1 MGRGLG
7 EEELEQA
14 KGERD
19 TELTLSAGMQLA
31 IGGGLILLCILCFGF
46 GYAMGHR
53 GSSRSEATGV
63 LPSHA
68 MQMRPEAGSSTAKPM
83 AAGQAA
89 VQPQAAAAVDPAAN
103 QGADATQAAVAAP
116 VAASEISA
124 QAQGR
129 PVLQSQVRPALSAQT
144 TVPQAAVAM
153 QVQPALT
160 QVSGWMVQ
168 IASVSRPED
177 AEVLVNALR
186 RRGYAVTVRREVS
199 DSLLHVQV
207 GPYTNRNDAN
217 AMRKKLQNDGYNAAV
232 EE

>member
-1 MGRGLG
+1 MDLGLG

-31 IGGGLILLCILCFGF
+31 IGGGLILLCVLCFGF

-53 GSSRSEATGV
+53 SSSSTATSV
-63 LPSHA
+63 SPSPA
-68 MQMRPEAGSSTAKPM
+68 MQTKPGSGSSTAKPM
-83 AAGQAA
+83 AAGQTAF
-89 VQPQAAAAVDPAAN
+89 QPQAAATVDRAES
-103 QGADATQAAVAAP
+103 QGAGATQAAVGAAP
-116 VAASEISA
+116 VANSETSA
-124 QAQGR
+124 QPQVR
-129 PVLQSQVRPALSAQT
+129 PALQAQVRPALSTQA
-144 TVPQAAVAM
+144 TVPQTAVAL

-207 GPYTNRNDAN
+207 GPYMNRNDAN
-217 AMRKKLQNDGYNAAV
+217 AMRKKLQNDGYNAVV

>member
-1 MGRGLG
+1 MDLGLG
-7 EEELEQA
+7 EDELEQA

-19 TELTLSAGMQLA
+19 TELTLSSGMQLA
-31 IGGGLILLCILCFGF
+31 IVGGLILLCVLCFGF

-53 GSSRSEATGV
+53 SSSSTATSV
-63 LPSHA
+63 LPSPA
-68 MQMRPEAGSSTAKPM
+68 MQTKPGSGSSTAKPM

-89 VQPQAAAAVDPAAN
+89 VQAQAATTVDRAES
-103 QGADATQAAVAAP
+103 QGAGGTQAAEG
-116 VAASEISA
+116 AASAADSETSTQLQVRPA
-124 QAQGR
+124 LQA
-129 PVLQSQVRPALSAQT
+129 QVRPALSTQT
-144 TVPQAAVAM
+144 TVPQTAVAM

-186 RRGYAVTVRREVS
+186 RRGYAVAVRREVS

-207 GPYTNRNDAN
+207 GPYVNRNDAN
-217 AMRKKLQNDGYNAAV
+217 AMRKKLQNDGYNAIV